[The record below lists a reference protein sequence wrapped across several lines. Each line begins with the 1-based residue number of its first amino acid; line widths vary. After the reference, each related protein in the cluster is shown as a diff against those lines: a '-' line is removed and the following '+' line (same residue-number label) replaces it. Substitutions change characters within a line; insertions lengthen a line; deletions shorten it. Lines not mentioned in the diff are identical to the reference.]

1 MIVKP
6 LSKETTLESATNVS
20 SASVVR
26 LVNTGAGNA
35 LVTIADEAGSHEDPV
50 ASLTLVAGEVVN
62 IQKAP
67 SHTLLATAS
76 VKAVKVAHTN

>member
-6 LSKETTLESATNVS
+6 LSTETTLASATNVS
-20 SASVVR
+20 AASVVR

-35 LVTIADEAGSHEDPV
+35 TVTIADGATTV

-62 IQKAP
+62 IQKSP
-67 SHTLLATAS
+67 SHTLLADEF